1 MTVLYREPNYDELEL
16 TEEFV
21 PNLVEKLEGLNAEVR
36 EAATRL
42 TPREARY
49 LVDTFYQIQENRKRA
64 ANQERAVLDT
74 EESTELLTWL
84 KRNETALEQNI
95 RLLLQGYAQANVS
108 SDWAMNIPGIG
119 PILAAGLK
127 AHIDITKAPTVG
139 HIWRYAGL
147 DPSNKW
153 YSAMESKTLV
163 AEILGKKAA
172 TSRKD
177 VEKLAAQLGRNP
189 DTLYRI
195 ATTSPKDGS
204 ERKLTK
210 ASLASALSTRPHNAR
225 LKVLTWKI
233 GEQFMKL
240 STNPKDIYGKVYAV
254 RKQQEI
260 AWNEALKFK
269 DQAERD
275 IGGVSKGTEA
285 YKAYS
290 QGKLPAARILL
301 RAKRYAVKLFLSH
314 YHHVAYCQEYGVQP
328 PKPYIFTQPDHTHF
342 IAPPCWNDTT
352 MEKIKYDIWNA

>member
-64 ANQERAVLDT
+64 ANQERSLLATDESPVLLSWLNHN
-74 EESTELLTWL
+74 ES
-84 KRNETALEQNI
+84 ALEQNV
-95 RLLLQGYAQANVS
+95 RLLLQGYAVANNS
-108 SDWAMNIPGIG
+108 SIWAMNIPGIG

-153 YSAMESKTLV
+153 YSAKDAPAIV

-172 TSRKD
+172 TSRDD

-189 DTLYRI
+189 ETLYRI
-195 ATTSPKDGS
+195 ATTSPKDGKP
-204 ERKLTK
+204 RKLTK
-210 ASLASALSTRPHNAR
+210 ASLASALSTRPYNKR

-275 IGGVSKGTEA
+275 IVGVGKGTDA

-314 YHHVAYCQEYGVQP
+314 YHHVAYCQEFGVHP
-328 PKPYIFTQPDHTHF
+328 PKPYIFTQPNHTHF

-352 MEKIKYDIWNA
+352 MEIVNYDSWNV

>member
-1 MTVLYREPNYDELEL
+1 MTVLYREPNYEELEL

-84 KRNETALEQNI
+84 KRNETAIEKNI

-108 SDWAMNIPGIG
+108 SDWAMEIPGIG

-163 AEILGKKAA
+163 AEILGKKAS

-177 VEKLAAQLGRNP
+177 VEKLASQLGRNP

-352 MEKIKYDIWNA
+352 MEKVDYDIWNA

>member
-84 KRNETALEQNI
+84 KRNETAIEKNI

-108 SDWAMNIPGIG
+108 SDWAMEIPGIG

-342 IAPPCWNDTT
+342 IAPPCWNDTK
-352 MEKIKYDIWNA
+352 MEKVDYDSWNA

>member
-1 MTVLYREPNYDELEL
+1 MTVLYREPNYEELEL

-84 KRNETALEQNI
+84 KRNETAIEKNI

-108 SDWAMNIPGIG
+108 SDWAMEIPGIG

-177 VEKLAAQLGRNP
+177 VEKLASQLGRNP

-342 IAPPCWNDTT
+342 IAPPCWNDTK
-352 MEKIKYDIWNA
+352 MEKVDYDIWNA

>member
-21 PNLVEKLEGLNAEVR
+21 PNLVEKLKGLNAEVR

-64 ANQERAVLDT
+64 ANQERSLLPTNESPVLLSWLNHN
-74 EESTELLTWL
+74 ES
-84 KRNETALEQNI
+84 ALEQNV
-95 RLLLQGYAQANVS
+95 RLLLQGYAVANNS
-108 SDWAMNIPGIG
+108 SIWAMNIPGIG

-153 YSAMESKTLV
+153 YSAKDAPAIV

-172 TSRKD
+172 TSRDD

-195 ATTSPKDGS
+195 ATT
-204 ERKLTK
+204 
-210 ASLASALSTRPHNAR
+210 
-225 LKVLTWKI
+225 
-233 GEQFMKL
+233 
-240 STNPKDIYGKVYAV
+240 
-254 RKQQEI
+254 
-260 AWNEALKFK
+260 
-269 DQAERD
+269 
-275 IGGVSKGTEA
+275 
-285 YKAYS
+285 
-290 QGKLPAARILL
+290 
-301 RAKRYAVKLFLSH
+301 
-314 YHHVAYCQEYGVQP
+314 
-328 PKPYIFTQPDHTHF
+328 
-342 IAPPCWNDTT
+342 
-352 MEKIKYDIWNA
+352 

>member
-1 MTVLYREPNYDELEL
+1 MTVLYREPNYEELEL

-84 KRNETALEQNI
+84 KRNETAIEKNI

-108 SDWAMNIPGIG
+108 SDWAMGIPGIG

-163 AEILGKKAA
+163 AEILGNKAA

-177 VEKLAAQLGRNP
+177 VEKLASQLGRNP